1 MYLFD
6 KTLFRQMNKNCYYLQ
21 HKQPPFSASQGA
33 YTCIASRHKGPYT
46 LINIIKKTPS
56 LASFFVFF
64 FLTLSLSFFFFFSFQ
79 RSDINF
85 SRWRSKWNARRVC
98 VGGESIWT
106 RRYCLRSDAHF
117 SVFSFKSKSPFFTK
131 YISTPSHLDKKGKSV
146 EDS

>member
-64 FLTLSLSFFFFFSFQ
+64 FLTLSLSFFFSFLFNEATSIFLDGAASGM
-79 RSDINF
+79 RG
-85 SRWRSKWNARRVC
+85 VC
-98 VGGESIWT
+98 VLAVSLFGHADIAYGVMLISRCSHSKANLPSLQNIYPPLLIWI
-106 RRYCLRSDAHF
+106 RKER
-117 SVFSFKSKSPFFTK
+117 V
-131 YISTPSHLDKKGKSV
+131 
-146 EDS
+146 